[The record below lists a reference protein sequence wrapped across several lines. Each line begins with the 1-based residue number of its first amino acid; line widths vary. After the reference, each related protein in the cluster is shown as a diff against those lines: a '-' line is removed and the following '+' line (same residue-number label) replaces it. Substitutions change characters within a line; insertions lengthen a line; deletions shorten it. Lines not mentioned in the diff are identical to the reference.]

1 MGRGHL
7 RCAGS
12 WGLAERGVAADALA
26 AVAAQLRGAKAALPR
41 LLPGVDPQSID
52 KFFSRTVDAS
62 GAASDSTAA

>member
-1 MGRGHL
+1 M
-7 RCAGS
+7 
-12 WGLAERGVAADALA
+12 AADALA
-26 AVAAQLRGAKAALPR
+26 AVVAQLRSAKAALPR